1 MAEAKQRIAFL
12 DWVRGFACILMFQTH
27 GYDSWL
33 SESARRTHFFQL
45 SQLGG
50 TLPAPIFL
58 FSSGISLA
66 LVVGRALQKG
76 ATAAHAGR
84 GAILRGAEIFGFGL
98 LFRLQEFLLGQPGA
112 PWTDLLRVDVLNII
126 GIAIMLMG
134 LMCWAAGLRASG
146 AGKVP
151 QRGDAMPRGDASSR
165 SLPRR
170 RYVISSAAIA
180 AAIALAT
187 PPLWTTH
194 QPRWLPWPL
203 ESYINGVHNLG
214 APQPWLFPIFP
225 WVAFAFAGLAVGF
238 LIFSPWARAHE
249 GGAFALA
256 GLACGLLFAL
266 GEWLDAGRTQL
277 YAVYDFWHTSPNFF
291 LMRTGVLLG
300 IVFGAY
306 AWCRWGA
313 ALKVF
318 KGLGGFSPVIEMG
331 RTSLFVYWAHIE
343 FVYGRFSILAKRNQ
357 SILSATAGILIVF
370 AAMVLLATIRNRMKG
385 RGLRALAFWRR
396 AEGVP
401 A

>member
-33 SESARRTHFFQL
+33 SESARHTHFFQL

-76 ATAAHAGR
+76 ATATHAGR

-98 LFRLQEFLLGQPGA
+98 LFRLQEFLLGQPFA
-112 PWTDLLRVDVLNII
+112 PWTDLLRVDILNII
-126 GIAIMLMG
+126 GIAIILMG
-134 LMCWAAGLRASG
+134 LMCWAAGLSASD
-146 AGKVP
+146 AGKIP
-151 QRGDAMPRGDASSR
+151 ERGATALHAFTRA
-165 SLPRR
+165 LPRR
-170 RYVISSAAIA
+170 RYVISSVAIA

-214 APQPWLFPIFP
+214 SPQPWLFPIFP

-238 LIFSPWARAHE
+238 LLFSPWARAHE

-256 GLACGLLFAL
+256 GLAGGLLFAL
-266 GEWLDAGRTQL
+266 GAWLDAGRLQL

-313 ALKVF
+313 ALK
-318 KGLGGFSPVIEMG
+318 GFSPVIEMG
-331 RTSLFVYWAHIE
+331 RTSLFVYWVHIE
-343 FVYGRFSILAKRNQ
+343 FVYGRFSILGKREQ
-357 SILSATAGILIVF
+357 SILSATAGILIIF

>member
-1 MAEAKQRIAFL
+1 VAETKQRIAFL
-12 DWVRGFACILMFQTH
+12 DWLRGFACILMFQTH
-27 GYDSWL
+27 GYDAWL
-33 SESARRTHFFQL
+33 GESARRTHFFQL

-50 TLPAPIFL
+50 TLPAPLFL

-66 LVVGRALQKG
+66 LVAGRAVQKG
-76 ATAAHAGR
+76 ATPAHVGR
-84 GAILRGAEIFGFGL
+84 NAILRGAEIFGFGL
-98 LFRLQEFLLGQPGA
+98 LFRVQEFLLGQPGA
-112 PWTDLLRVDVLNII
+112 PWTDLLRVAILPLI
-126 GIAIMLMG
+126 GIAIVLMG
-134 LMCWAAGLRASG
+134 LMCWLVGLPTSVGGYAAE
-146 AGKVP
+146 
-151 QRGDAMPRGDASSR
+151 RGDVVARGLLR
-165 SLPRR
+165 S
-170 RYVISSAAIA
+170 RYVISSAAMA

-194 QPRWLPWPL
+194 QPRWLPWSL

-249 GGAFALA
+249 GSAFALA
-256 GLACGLLFAL
+256 GLAGGLLFVL
-266 GEWLDAGRTQL
+266 GERLDSGHTQL

-300 IVFGAY
+300 ITFGAY

-313 ALKVF
+313 ALK
-318 KGLGGFSPVIEMG
+318 GFSPVVEMG

-343 FVYGRFSILAKRNQ
+343 FVYGRFSILGKREQ
-357 SILSATAGILIVF
+357 SILSATMGILAIF
-370 AAMVLLATIRNRMKG
+370 AAMVVAATIRNRMKG
-385 RGLRALAFWRR
+385 RGLRSLAFWRR
-396 AEGVP
+396 AEGIP

>member
-1 MAEAKQRIAFL
+1 MADAKQRIAFL

-33 SESARRTHFFQL
+33 GGSARQTHFFQL

-58 FSSGISLA
+58 FSAGISLA
-66 LVVGRALQKG
+66 LVIGRALQKG
-76 ATAAHAGR
+76 ATAADVGR
-84 GAILRGAEIFGFGL
+84 NAILRGAEILGFGL
-98 LFRLQEFLLGQPGA
+98 LFRLQEFLLGQPWA
-112 PWTDLLRVDVLNII
+112 PWTDLLRVDILNTI
-126 GIAIMLMG
+126 GVAIMLMG
-134 LMCWAAGLRASG
+134 LMCWLAGSRA
-146 AGKVP
+146 
-151 QRGDAMPRGDASSR
+151 
-165 SLPRR
+165 SLPRS
-170 RYVISSAAIA
+170 RYVLSAAGIA

-214 APQPWLFPIFP
+214 VPQSWLFPIFP

-238 LIFSPWARAHE
+238 LILSPWARAHE
-249 GGAFALA
+249 DGAFALA
-256 GLACGLLFAL
+256 GFAGVLLFYL
-266 GEWLDAGRTQL
+266 GQWLDARPGQL

-300 IVFGAY
+300 IIFVAY
-306 AWCRWGA
+306 AWCRWGLA
-313 ALKVF
+313 QK
-318 KGLGGFSPVIEMG
+318 GFSPVIEMG
-331 RTSLFVYWAHIE
+331 RTSLVVYWVHIE
-343 FVYGRFSILAKRNQ
+343 FVYGRFSILAKRVQ
-357 SILSATAGILIVF
+357 SIPSATGGILIIF
-370 AAMVLLATIRNRMKG
+370 TAMVLLATIRNRVKG
-385 RGLRALAFWRR
+385 RGLRSLAFWRR